1 MGVAFL
7 ALFYPQYHLVMTNI
21 AMENPQNKWRY
32 LAGKIIFK
40 RAMASM
46 AMLVITRGYIIFVQL
61 WPWNEQSLIT
71 SHLPMVE
78 ISQNYCPFL
87 GYPISIDIQWMPCSK
102 NVHPSRVCDFFLG
115 GLLSQKKAEKDWF
128 SLEMMRENILLNH
141 HWITIL
147 DLFWALLYSILH
159 QPREGK
165 PTTMGHK
172 VGQNGPCDYLS
183 HMLHGAAIFT
193 HITGWVLG

>member
-1 MGVAFL
+1 MNRVWSQAVCPWWRFHKIT
-7 ALFYPQYHLVMTNI
+7 AHFWDTQYPSISNECPVLRMCIQAV
-21 AMENPQNKWRY
+21 
-32 LAGKIIFK
+32 
-40 RAMASM
+40 
-46 AMLVITRGYIIFVQL
+46 L
-61 WPWNEQSLIT
+61 W
-71 SHLPMVE
+71 
-78 ISQNYCPFL
+78 
-87 GYPISIDIQWMPCSK
+87 
-102 NVHPSRVCDFFLG
+102 FFLG
-115 GLLSQKKAEKDWF
+115 GLLSQKKTEKDWF
-128 SLEMMRENILLNH
+128 SLEMMGENILLNH

-193 HITGWVLG
+193 HITGWFFWGKCGWIFFRHGRSEYVHWYTSTVGNPPTFHG

>member
-1 MGVAFL
+1 
-7 ALFYPQYHLVMTNI
+7 
-21 AMENPQNKWRY
+21 
-32 LAGKIIFK
+32 
-40 RAMASM
+40 M

-115 GLLSQKKAEKDWF
+115 GLLSQKKSWKGLVFAGNDAGKHPF
-128 SLEMMRENILLNH
+128 KPSLNYHSGSFLGFTILYTPSATRGKTYNHGPQSWPKWTLWLSLPYAPWCCYIYPH
-141 HWITIL
+141 HWLIFGVNVGRYSSDME
-147 DLFWALLYSILH
+147 DLSMFIDIPLQLVT
-159 QPREGK
+159 P
-165 PTTMGHK
+165 PTF
-172 VGQNGPCDYLS
+172 
-183 HMLHGAAIFT
+183 HG
-193 HITGWVLG
+193 

>member
-1 MGVAFL
+1 
-7 ALFYPQYHLVMTNI
+7 
-21 AMENPQNKWRY
+21 
-32 LAGKIIFK
+32 
-40 RAMASM
+40 M

-102 NVHPSRVCDFFLG
+102 NVHPSRVCDFFWS

-147 DLFWALLYSILH
+147 DLFWALLYSIHSISHERENL
-159 QPREGK
+159 QPWATKLAKDG
-165 PTTMGHK
+165 PLWLSLPYAPWCCYIYPHHWLIFGVN
-172 VGQNGPCDYLS
+172 VGRYSSDMEDLS
-183 HMLHGAAIFT
+183 MFIDIHLQLVTF
-193 HITGWVLG
+193 